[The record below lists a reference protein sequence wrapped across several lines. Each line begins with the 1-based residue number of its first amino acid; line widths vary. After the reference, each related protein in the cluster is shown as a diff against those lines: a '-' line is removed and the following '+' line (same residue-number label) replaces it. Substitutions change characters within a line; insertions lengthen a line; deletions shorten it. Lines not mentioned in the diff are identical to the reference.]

1 MLVTA
6 VIPAFNAERFVAEAI
21 ESVLGQ
27 THRAVECIV
36 VDDGSTDRTAKVVE
50 RYGER
55 VRLVRQRNAGVSA
68 ARNNGAAA
76 CSGSFIAF
84 LDADDRWHPA
94 KLEQQLA
101 ALRSATAQTMA
112 VCAVRAIDEAGG
124 PLGER
129 TWHCPSGLLH
139 GLVMFD
145 GARTIS
151 CSSTSLIPRTL
162 FESIGGF
169 ERQLSMSADLDLL
182 IRIARRGE
190 VVIMNE
196 PLADYRV
203 HVGSMSRDVALME
216 RDMLLVFERLFRGHD
231 ALQWSARE
239 RRRAYANLHRML
251 AGSYLKAGEPGRFL
265 RHAAASARRDPR
277 ALAYFLRVR
286 RSGA

>member
-1 MLVTA
+1 MMVSA

-27 THRAVECIV
+27 VHVQVECIV
-36 VDDGSTDRTAKVVE
+36 VDDGSTDRTAEVVG

-55 VRLVRQRNAGVSA
+55 VRLLRQANAGVSA

-76 CSGSFIAF
+76 GSGSFVAF

-94 KLEQQLA
+94 KLERQLA
-101 ALRSATAQTMA
+101 ALRDAAPQIVT
-112 VCAVRAIDEAGG
+112 VCAVRAMDEVGD
-124 PLGER
+124 PLGDR
-129 TWHCPSGLLH
+129 TWHCPSGLLR

-151 CSSTSLIPRTL
+151 CSSTVLMPRAL

-169 ERQLSMSADLDLL
+169 ERKLSMSADLDLL

-190 VVIMNE
+190 VAIINE
-196 PLADYRV
+196 PLVDYRV
-203 HVGSMSRDVALME
+203 HAGSMSSDVALME
-216 RDMLLVFERLFRGHD
+216 RDMLIVFERLFHGED
-231 ALQWSARE
+231 ALQWPVRE

-251 AGSYLKAGEPGRFL
+251 AGSYLKSCKPGMFL
-265 RHAAASARRDPR
+265 RHARRSAQYDPR
-277 ALAYFLRVR
+277 ALGYLLRLR
-286 RSGA
+286 R